1 MTVIPWLVESG
12 SQSLGLGTH
21 LQQASNRRFVGDSPS
36 LQRDSADSAQRL
48 DDMRG
53 GYRVSGSDIAPAMGS
68 SLSGTGTREYSGI
81 AY

>member
-12 SQSLGLGTH
+12 SQSLGHGTH

-53 GYRVSGSDIAPAMGS
+53 IPRFGLRHRACHGKLIIGHW
-68 SLSGTGTREYSGI
+68 
-81 AY
+81 